1 MNTRRSNQCS
11 ILSRD
16 AYSNGNIL
24 LKCDS
29 IPFLLFFLVVSATAI
44 DPWTDIDFEAFDQAY
59 EMYKQD
65 KLMALDHLHGIS
77 EAEAKDKCILWCEG
91 YTWPHNGT
99 VIEPCTSS
107 IHDFQR
113 GDKALRRCVDGRL
126 CRLDK
131 PRSRVPPGRASLYSY
146 YEIPSGPTDC
156 DWQQINS
163 LTLFSPVLVPA

>member
-1 MNTRRSNQCS
+1 M
-11 ILSRD
+11 LPLLLLLLLPLV
-16 AYSNGNIL
+16 ANG
-24 LKCDS
+24 
-29 IPFLLFFLVVSATAI
+29 I

-65 KLMALDHLHGIS
+65 KLMTLDFLYARIT
-77 EAEAKDKCILWCEG
+77 EAEAKDKCILWCDG

-107 IHDFQR
+107 VHDFQR
-113 GDKALRRCVDGRL
+113 GGKALRRCTDGRL

-131 PRSRVPPGRASLYSY
+131 PQSRVPPGRNTGWYSY

-156 DWQQINS
+156 DWQQMNS
-163 LTLFSPVLVPA
+163 LMLFSHV